1 MPRESKFVRIEV
13 EGGLQHYYVRDR
25 KWGHPAGRIEPDEI
39 PEQAAHREL
48 IERTGYAAEK
58 LEPLGKDGNF
68 HVFRASK
75 VKKVGPPQTQIRWKH
90 NVDKST
96 RSNLSMNTKRIIHLH
111 RINQKLDPV
120 INFDYGDDDDERK
133 RSLLG
138 TAATGAGAA
147 GVAGAGLYAGGLYR
161 RGVPAGGLAKTA
173 ARDVSDV
180 ARGAPGALADV
191 GRSIG
196 AGARG
201 VVGGGKNILAKL
213 VAAAKGVRLASKMDR
228 LVQLNAVLE
237 ERVEFAEGATAYLLG
252 NPVAA
257 ALNARRGKKLEAF
270 KDAYGNR
277 AIDESIGGGAG
288 ALAGGAAG
296 LGVGLTRGARKV
308 GYSLLRPRNAP
319 GIRGVGRGASRALV
333 AGIGAAGGALAGG
346 IVGSEAGAFHGN
358 LGKRAQELRH
368 RYD

>member
-1 MPRESKFVRIEV
+1 
-13 EGGLQHYYVRDR
+13 
-25 KWGHPAGRIEPDEI
+25 
-39 PEQAAHREL
+39 
-48 IERTGYAAEK
+48 
-58 LEPLGKDGNF
+58 
-68 HVFRASK
+68 
-75 VKKVGPPQTQIRWKH
+75 
-90 NVDKST
+90 
-96 RSNLSMNTKRIIHLH
+96 MNTKRIIHLH

-161 RGVPAGGLAKTA
+161 RGVPVGGLAKTA
-173 ARDVSDV
+173 AQDVSNV

-237 ERVEFAEGATAYLLG
+237 ERVEFAEGASAYLLG
-252 NPVAA
+252 NPLTAA
-257 ALNARRGKKLEAF
+257 INARKGKKLEAY
-270 KDAYGNR
+270 KDAYGN
-277 AIDESIGGGAG
+277 AITDTRIGAGVG

-296 LGVGLTRGARKV
+296 AGVGLTRGARKI
-308 GYSLLRPRNAP
+308 GYGILRKSGNYGKGFGR
-319 GIRGVGRGASRALV
+319 GLGVGVNRALV
-333 AGIGAAGGALAGG
+333 AAGAGAAGAGAGTIIGA
-346 IVGSEAGAFHGN
+346 EAGNIQGN